1 MTKYQETELTKP
13 DSRTLEVHS
22 ADEFRELLPTSGV
35 FDMLDCEVE
44 LVCPPSAQTEEV
56 EKMVTVIESMINV
69 TDVRVIGVPRSE
81 DEETYLI
88 TITDVPF
95 QVAKGRNKR

>member
-1 MTKYQETELTKP
+1 MTKP
-13 DSRTLEVHS
+13 DSKTLEVYS
-22 ADEFRELLPTSGV
+22 ADEFREALPTSGV
-35 FDMLDCEVE
+35 FEMVDCKVE
-44 LVCPPSAQTEEV
+44 LVCPPTAQTEEV
-56 EKMVTVIESMINV
+56 EKMATVIESMINV
-69 TDVRVIGVPRSE
+69 TDFRVIGVPRSE